1 MNTTPVQ
8 PGELQTDASFGLTFR
23 LVQPAPAH
31 PRRCVILL
39 HGVGSNEANMA
50 SLANGMSPDTL
61 VILTRGPLTLG
72 PGQYAWFRVAFGA
85 NGPSPNIVEAE
96 ISRLALIHFVQQVQA
111 TYGIAPANTVIAGFS
126 QGGIM
131 SASVGLSAPDTVAGF
146 GLLSGRILPELA
158 PHLAPQAQLAKLK
171 AFVGHGEHDG
181 VLPVAWA
188 HKADARLTE
197 LCVPHE
203 LHLYPM
209 DHGISPEIHADF
221 LTWLA
226 GVWPQ
231 L

>member
-1 MNTTPVQ
+1 MNSATSQ
-8 PGELQTDASFGLTFR
+8 PGKLQTDTPLGLAFR
-23 LVQPAPAH
+23 LVQPAPAQ

-50 SLANGMSPDTL
+50 DLANGMRPDTL
-61 VILTRGPLTLG
+61 VILARGPLTLG
-72 PGQYAWFRVAFGA
+72 PGQFAWFRVAFGA
-85 NGPSPNIVEAE
+85 NGPSANIEEAE
-96 ISRLALIHFVQQVQA
+96 HARLALIHFVQQVQA
-111 TYGIAPANTVIAGFS
+111 TYGITPADTVIAGFS

-171 AFVGHGEHDG
+171 AFVGHGEHDR
-181 VLPVAWA
+181 VLPVTWA
-188 HKADARLTE
+188 HKSDAWLNE
-197 LCVPHE
+197 LGVGHE

-209 DHGISPEIHADF
+209 DHGIGAEIHADF

-226 GVWPQ
+226 GVCPQ
-231 L
+231 P